1 MKPMLLISGYTKM
14 WEKNLQGLLLPF
26 SRGCG
31 RGQRVH
37 WAHKPFLDWM
47 QNWCEETDL

>member
-1 MKPMLLISGYTKM
+1 MKPVLLISGYTKM
-14 WEKNLQGLLLPF
+14 WEKNLQGLLSPF

>member
-1 MKPMLLISGYTKM
+1 M

-26 SRGCG
+26 SRGYR

-37 WAHKPFLDWM
+37 LAHKPFLDWM
-47 QNWCEETDL
+47 QNWCKETDL